1 MNVSAY
7 IARRY
12 LFFRKGNT
20 ATHFLKFLIS
30 NPLKI
35 TNAFKVLSSLR
46 TKDSRNV
53 INIISGIAAAGV
65 AIGSLA
71 MIIVLSAFNGLE
83 SLVSTLYTSVDPD
96 VRISPIK
103 GKVFSLD
110 TLDYESVAQWE
121 EIEAISPVLEETVF
135 LQYEDQ
141 QNIVTLRGI
150 SELYLP
156 YLGIDS
162 HIYEGQMLLSNQD
175 MPAALLG
182 WGIADNLNLYV
193 DDGASSIKVFAA
205 KRDGM
210 KSLNPQNKF
219 EMQRI
224 IASGIIALNPEFDY
238 SYFYTDF
245 EFAEEL
251 LQCEGQAT
259 YLEVTLKDGVSVKDF
274 KDKAQAHFGDN
285 FEVKSRIELNDLIFK
300 TNATEKWVTF
310 FILCFILIVATFN
323 LVGSITM
330 LIIEKK
336 KDIALLRSIG
346 FSINDVR
353 GVFLFEGLFITMLG
367 MATGLGV
374 GVVIILL
381 QQFVGFFPLQGG
393 IVEFYPVEL
402 EWADLLAVIA
412 VTTGIGFGASLMT
425 VSVML
430 RSSKLQVVTAN

>member
-1 MNVSAY
+1 M
-7 IARRY
+7 
-12 LFFRKGNT
+12 FFRKGNT

-35 TNAFKVLSSLR
+35 TSAFKVLSSLR

-71 MIIVLSAFNGLE
+71 MIVVLSAFNGLE

-103 GKVFSLD
+103 GKVFGLD
-110 TLDYESVAQWE
+110 TFDYESVAQWE

-150 SELYLP
+150 SEQYLP

-162 HIYEGQMLLSNQD
+162 HIYEGQMSLSNQD

-219 EMQRI
+219 EMKRI

-251 LQCEGQAT
+251 LQYEGQAT

-336 KDIALLRSIG
+336 KDISLLRSIG

-353 GVFLFEGLFITMLG
+353 RVFLFEGLFITMLG
-367 MATGLGV
+367 MAIGLGV

-412 VTTGIGFGASLMT
+412 VTTGIGFGASLLP

>member
-1 MNVSAY
+1 
-7 IARRY
+7 
-12 LFFRKGNT
+12 
-20 ATHFLKFLIS
+20 
-30 NPLKI
+30 
-35 TNAFKVLSSLR
+35 
-46 TKDSRNV
+46 
-53 INIISGIAAAGV
+53 
-65 AIGSLA
+65 
-71 MIIVLSAFNGLE
+71 
-83 SLVSTLYTSVDPD
+83 
-96 VRISPIK
+96 
-103 GKVFSLD
+103 
-110 TLDYESVAQWE
+110 
-121 EIEAISPVLEETVF
+121 LEETVF

>member
-103 GKVFSLD
+103 GKVFGLD
-110 TLDYESVAQWE
+110 TFDYESVAQWE

-150 SELYLP
+150 SEQYLP

-162 HIYEGQMLLSNQD
+162 HIYEGQMSLSNQD

-219 EMQRI
+219 EMKRI

-251 LQCEGQAT
+251 LQYEGQAT

-336 KDIALLRSIG
+336 KDISLLRSIG

>member
-310 FILCFILIVATFN
+310 FILRFILIVATFN

>member
-1 MNVSAY
+1 MIN
-7 IARRY
+7 
-12 LFFRKGNT
+12 
-20 ATHFLKFLIS
+20 
-30 NPLKI
+30 
-35 TNAFKVLSSLR
+35 SLR

-53 INIISGIAAAGV
+53 INIISGVAAAGV

-71 MIIVLSAFNGLE
+71 MIVVLSAFNGLE

-110 TLDYESVAQWE
+110 STDFETVAKWE
-121 EIEAISPVLEETVF
+121 ELEAIAPVLEETVF

-150 SELYLP
+150 SEQYLP

-162 HIYEGQMLLSNQD
+162 HIYEGDMSFNYRD
-175 MPAALLG
+175 MPSALLG
-182 WGIADNLNLYV
+182 YGIADNLNLFV
-193 DDGASSIKVFAA
+193 DDGAVPIKVFAA

-210 KSLNPQNKF
+210 KSMNPQSKF
-219 EMQRI
+219 EMKRI

-251 LQCEGQAT
+251 LQYNRQAS
-259 YLEVTLKDGVSVKDF
+259 YLEVTLKDDASLDQF
-274 KDKAQAHFGDN
+274 KEKAQAHFGEN

-336 KDIALLRSIG
+336 KDISLLRSIG

-353 GVFLFEGLFITMLG
+353 RLFLFEGIFITLLG
-367 MATGLGV
+367 MTIGLGI
-374 GVVIILL
+374 GVLIILL
-381 QQFVGFFPLQGG
+381 QEHIGFFPLQGG

-402 EWADLLAVIA
+402 EWMDLLAVIA
-412 VTTGIGFGASLMT
+412 VTIGIGSVASLLP

-430 RSSKLQVVTAN
+430 RASKLQVVSSN

>member
-1 MNVSAY
+1 VNVSAY

-336 KDIALLRSIG
+336 KDRALLRSIG

>member
-1 MNVSAY
+1 VNVSAY

>member
-1 MNVSAY
+1 MIN
-7 IARRY
+7 
-12 LFFRKGNT
+12 
-20 ATHFLKFLIS
+20 
-30 NPLKI
+30 
-35 TNAFKVLSSLR
+35 SLR

-71 MIIVLSAFNGLE
+71 MIVVLSAFNGLE

-110 TLDYESVAQWE
+110 STDFETVAKWE
-121 EIEAISPVLEETVF
+121 ELEAIAPVLEETVF

-150 SELYLP
+150 SEQYLP

-162 HIYEGQMLLSNQD
+162 HIYEGDMSFNYRD

-182 WGIADNLNLYV
+182 YGIADNLNLFV
-193 DDGASSIKVFAA
+193 DDGAVPIKVFAA

-210 KSLNPQNKF
+210 KSMNPQSKF
-219 EMQRI
+219 EMKRI

-251 LQCEGQAT
+251 LQYNRQAS
-259 YLEVTLKDGVSVKDF
+259 YLEVTLKDDASLDQF
-274 KDKAQAHFGDN
+274 KEKAQAHFGEN

-336 KDIALLRSIG
+336 KDISLLRSIG

-353 GVFLFEGLFITMLG
+353 KLFLFEGIFITLLG
-367 MATGLGV
+367 MTIGLGI
-374 GVVIILL
+374 GVIIILL
-381 QQFVGFFPLQGG
+381 QEHIGFFPLQGG

-402 EWADLLAVIA
+402 EWMDLLAVIA
-412 VTTGIGFGASLMT
+412 VTIGIGSVASLLP

-430 RSSKLQVVTAN
+430 RASKLQVVTSN

>member
-1 MNVSAY
+1 VNVSAY

-12 LFFRKGNT
+12 LFFRREKSL
-20 ATHFLKFLIS
+20 ATFIRFFLS
-30 NPLKI
+30 NPLKLGS
-35 TNAFKVLSSLR
+35 AYKLMRSSG

-83 SLVSTLYTSVDPD
+83 SLVADLYTSVDPD

-110 TLDYESVAQWE
+110 STEYEEVAQWP
-121 EIEAISPVLEETVF
+121 EISGIAPVLEETVF

-141 QNIVTLRGI
+141 QSIVTLRGI
-150 SELYLP
+150 PESYLP
-156 YLGIDS
+156 FLGLDS
-162 HIYEGQMLLSNQD
+162 HIYEGDLTLKFRE
-175 MPAALLG
+175 MPGALVG
-182 WGIADNLNLYV
+182 YGIADNLNLYL
-193 DDGASSIKVFAA
+193 DQGAESIKVYAA
-205 KRDGM
+205 KRDGV
-210 KSLNPQNKF
+210 KSLNPQAKF
-219 EMQRI
+219 EMRRVFP
-224 IASGIIALNPEFDY
+224 SGIIVLNPEFDY
-238 SYFYTDF
+238 KYLYTDF
-245 EFAEEL
+245 QFAEEL
-251 LQCEGQAT
+251 LQYSNKAS
-259 YLEVTLKDGVSVKDF
+259 YIDLTLAKGASLDDF
-274 KDKAQAHFGDN
+274 KEKAKAHFGDN

-330 LIIEKK
+330 LIIEKR
-336 KDIALLRSIG
+336 KDISLLRSIG
-346 FSINDVR
+346 FSVQDVR
-353 GVFLFEGLFITMLG
+353 RLFLFEGVFITTLG
-367 MATGLGV
+367 MIIGLGI
-374 GVVIILL
+374 GITIILW
-381 QQFVGFFPLQGG
+381 QQYVGFFPLQGG

-402 EWADLLAVIA
+402 ELLDLLAVVG
-412 VTTGIGFGASLMT
+412 VTLGIGVAASLLP

>member
-1 MNVSAY
+1 VNVSAY

-210 KSLNPQNKF
+210 KSINPQNKF